1 MYSVYVCVWCVCV
14 YVCVCVCVC
23 VCMHACE
30 RAQIALGYLR
40 GSVPFASTMY
50 MCIQE
55 APDTVLGGQLSAM
68 LDNRWT
74 ARCETIILTIFASVV
89 DGEPKETYHPAR
101 PVVCQL
107 R

>member
-1 MYSVYVCVWCVCV
+1 MCV
-14 YVCVCVCVC
+14 YVCVCACACMRACVR
-23 VCMHACE
+23 VCE

-55 APDTVLGGQLSAM
+55 APDTVLDQQLSAM
-68 LDNRWT
+68 LDNRW
-74 ARCETIILTIFASVV
+74 AAWCETIILTIFASVV